1 MQRTPHPS
9 RMLARPTGV
18 RPSAH
23 RNSAEPRI
31 SRRRRRRRNEGL
43 RGISVRL
50 SVQLRYVSY
59 WFTIVLAGAL
69 THYCFK
75 SVPEASSGGVW
86 LMASCAFQLVTA
98 ALGTMFAAHR
108 RDEILEQ
115 LRAYVFGYTVAPGVG
130 VAVFM
135 WVARNMV
142 SSGSE
147 DMFIKT
153 AVSALPWLYFIP
165 VLVPAVIFLK
175 MVSGFKTI
183 DRIGLDDEEMLKIYT
198 RNDGLQR

>member
-1 MQRTPHPS
+1 MQRSASAQP
-9 RMLARPTGV
+9 LV
-18 RPSAH
+18 RPAVSTQP
-23 RNSAEPRI
+23 RPNSQIPPKM

-43 RGISVRL
+43 RGFSVR
-50 SVQLRYVSY
+50 STVFLRYLSY
-59 WFTIVLAGAL
+59 WFTIVAAGAL
-69 THYCFK
+69 AHYCFR
-75 SVPEASSGGVW
+75 SVPEASSGGIW
-86 LMASCAFQLVTA
+86 LMASCAFQLVVA
-98 ALGTMFAAHR
+98 ALGTLFFANR

-115 LRAYVFGYTVAPGVG
+115 MRGYIFGYTVAPGIG

-147 DMFIKT
+147 DMFVRT
-153 AVSALPWLYFIP
+153 AVYALPWIYFIP
-165 VLVPAVIFLK
+165 ILIPSVIFLK

-183 DRIGLDDEEMLKIYT
+183 DRVGLDDEEILRIYT